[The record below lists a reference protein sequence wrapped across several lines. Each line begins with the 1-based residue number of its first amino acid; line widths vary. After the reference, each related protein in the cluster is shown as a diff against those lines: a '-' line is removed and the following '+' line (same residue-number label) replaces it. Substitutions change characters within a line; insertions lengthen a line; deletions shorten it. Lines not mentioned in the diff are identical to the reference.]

1 VTETKPGPQIVIS
14 FQRYAVDTN
23 NNVFVINEGARDVT
37 QTIEEPKQIDFKA
50 TLFKSRKRLNRQLQL
65 ISYNSDPVSLVFCV
79 ASAKATSAAS
89 SSVAA

>member
-37 QTIEEPKQIDFKA
+37 QTIEEPKQIEFQSNVVQEKEAIEPPAA
-50 TLFKSRKRLNRQLQL
+50 TYKL
-65 ISYNSDPVSLVFCV
+65 
-79 ASAKATSAAS
+79 
-89 SSVAA
+89 